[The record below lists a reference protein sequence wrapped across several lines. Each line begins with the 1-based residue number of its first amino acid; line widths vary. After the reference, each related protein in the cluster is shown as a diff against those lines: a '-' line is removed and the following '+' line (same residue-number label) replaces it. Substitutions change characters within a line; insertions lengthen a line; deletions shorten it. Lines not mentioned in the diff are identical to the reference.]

1 MRLFALLMRLR
12 RRRVRVLRVLVRMF
26 VVARVV
32 QRGCR
37 RVMVRCF
44 RVVLGCFQMHFLRHG
59 FGPLLGSFTPD
70 SEL

>member
-1 MRLFALLMRLR
+1 
-12 RRRVRVLRVLVRMF
+12 
-26 VVARVV
+26 V

-59 FGPLLGSFTPD
+59 FGPLWGVLLLTRNSSLRNVTATITRAGNSPKTD
-70 SEL
+70 ME